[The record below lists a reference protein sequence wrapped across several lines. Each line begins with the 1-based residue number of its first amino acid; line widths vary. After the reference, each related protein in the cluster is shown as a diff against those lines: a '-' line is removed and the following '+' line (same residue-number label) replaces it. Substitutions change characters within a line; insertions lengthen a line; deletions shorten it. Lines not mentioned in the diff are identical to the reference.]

1 MVNQTRVLTIPRA
14 NRIAAFIFVLACLFL
29 GLFVYQSWQSERA
42 AHVREMRS
50 VMEMGEKSIN
60 VLFSQFEADLR
71 HLALDWLDRPEPFD
85 HQRAYQDLR
94 RFVELRKLL
103 INASVLGLDGQVWF
117 SHLLAPGTN
126 LPSARNE
133 ASFQEYQSVML
144 SSPDFRI
151 GRVVYTPTTH
161 LWVIPLRLLVRDKQ
175 GQPRF
180 ILVAQL
186 PVTFLST
193 FWKEAPIAAHSSI
206 ALLRD
211 DAYLLNRF
219 PAPAQTDFQELY
231 GKPRNGAL
239 VRYLKE
245 HNFPKKGSTEGFSSL
260 LGTEVV
266 NVFQRL
272 HDYPLTLTVVTE
284 RRHII
289 QAWWQRVNVAI
300 ILAISLMMTA
310 LLSYWYLHQRH
321 LKWRAEEQKL
331 ARIQSEFIS
340 VVSHELR
347 TPITSIRGSLGL
359 LQSGKLGGFSAEAGK
374 LIQIAHNN
382 SVRLSK
388 LVNDILDME
397 KLSLGKV
404 RLNFQRVDLR
414 QLALQAAESISGYA
428 NKMNVQTRFEVP
440 NQACWVNADGER
452 LIQVMLNLLSNA
464 AKFSAAGQTVVF
476 RLSLQAQVYRVEVED
491 FGKGIPE
498 EFKAKIFEAFSQED
512 TTTTRSQEGTGL
524 GLHICKILIERMGG
538 EIGFESQLGRGSCFW
553 FALDALLED

>member
-1 MVNQTRVLTIPRA
+1 MVNQKRVLTIPRA
-14 NRIAAFIFVLACLFL
+14 NQIAAFIFVLACLFL
-29 GLFVYQSWQSERA
+29 GLFIYQSWQSERA
-42 AHVREMRS
+42 AHIREMRS

-60 VLFSQFEADLR
+60 ILFSQIEADMR
-71 HLALDWLDRPEPFD
+71 HLALDWMDRPEPFD

-126 LPSARNE
+126 LPSASNE
-133 ASFQEYQSVML
+133 ASFQEFQQAML
-144 SSPDFRI
+144 THPDFRI
-151 GRVVYTPTTH
+151 GRVVHTPTTH
-161 LWVIPLRLLVRDKQ
+161 LWVIPLRLLVRNKK
-175 GQPRF
+175 GEPSY

-186 PVTFLST
+186 PVNFLST
-193 FWKEAPIAAHSSI
+193 LWREAPISEQSSI

-219 PAPAQTDFQELY
+219 PAPEKINLRELY
-231 GKPRNGAL
+231 GKPRDGAL
-239 VRYLKE
+239 VHYLRQ
-245 HNFPKKGSTEGFSSL
+245 HNYPKRGSNEGLSSL

-272 HDYPLTLTVVTE
+272 SDYPLTLTVVTE
-284 RRHII
+284 RQYII
-289 QAWWQRVNVAI
+289 RAWWQRVNVAV
-300 ILAISLMMTA
+300 ILAISLMLTA
-310 LLSYWYLHQRH
+310 LLSYWYLHKRH

-359 LQSGKLGGFSAEAGK
+359 LQSGKLGNFSVDADK

-382 SVRLSK
+382 SLRLSK

-414 QLALQAAESISGYA
+414 QLALQASESISGYA
-428 NKMNVQTRFEVP
+428 NKLNVPIRFDLP
-440 NQACWVNADGER
+440 HQACWVNADGER
-452 LIQVMLNLLSNA
+452 VIQVMLNLLSNA
-464 AKFSAAGQTVVF
+464 AKFSPGGQTVIF
-476 RLSLQAQVYRVEVED
+476 RLIQQTHSYRIEVED
-491 FGKGIPE
+491 FGKGIPD
-498 EFKAKIFEAFSQED
+498 EFKSKIFEAFSQED

-538 EIGFESQLGRGSCFW
+538 VINFESQAGQGSCFW
-553 FALDALLED
+553 FTLDAVQD